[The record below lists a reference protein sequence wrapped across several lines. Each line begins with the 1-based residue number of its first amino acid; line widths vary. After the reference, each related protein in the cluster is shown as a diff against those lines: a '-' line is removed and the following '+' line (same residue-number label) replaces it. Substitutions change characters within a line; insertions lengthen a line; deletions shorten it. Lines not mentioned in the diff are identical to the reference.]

1 MECFALISQVNVDK
15 ESVGKRRNGDTKSS
29 VLVSTI
35 LHTNTGKT
43 QNVPIKEVLYIE
55 KKQTSEEQGETL
67 SPDLAEPENSVFF
80 SCFSAFLSV
89 AVIMSCYPDQTFKY
103 M

>member
-55 KKQTSEEQGETL
+55 KNKPQRNKVRL
-67 SPDLAEPENSVFF
+67 CLPILRDLKIL
-80 SCFSAFLSV
+80 FLL
-89 AVIMSCYPDQTFKY
+89 
-103 M
+103 

>member
-29 VLVSTI
+29 VLVST
-35 LHTNTGKT
+35 NTENT

-55 KKQTSEEQGETL
+55 KWK
-67 SPDLAEPENSVFF
+67 ENKPQRNKVRLCLPILRNLKILFF
-80 SCFSAFLSV
+80 
-89 AVIMSCYPDQTFKY
+89 
-103 M
+103 

>member
-55 KKQTSEEQGETL
+55 KWK
-67 SPDLAEPENSVFF
+67 ENKPQRNKVRLCLPILRNLKILFFLVVSVHFYQ
-80 SCFSAFLSV
+80 LLLL
-89 AVIMSCYPDQTFKY
+89 
-103 M
+103 

>member
-29 VLVSTI
+29 VLVST
-35 LHTNTGKT
+35 NAENT

-55 KKQTSEEQGETL
+55 KTNLRGTR
-67 SPDLAEPENSVFF
+67 
-80 SCFSAFLSV
+80 
-89 AVIMSCYPDQTFKY
+89 
-103 M
+103 